1 MHAKKV
7 CNEEEE
13 EENQLSFPHQKRLF
27 WLSVPD
33 ARNKGTSHTELWVL
47 LSLRQGHHVQ
57 KLPDGR
63 FCSRENVENKSKRHC
78 RRDTSGKLIGSKARS
93 HARTKETLKRG
104 GV

>member
-33 ARNKGTSHTELWVL
+33 AKE
-47 LSLRQGHHVQ
+47 QGHF
-57 KLPDGR
+57 PY
-63 FCSRENVENKSKRHC
+63 
-78 RRDTSGKLIGSKARS
+78 
-93 HARTKETLKRG
+93 
-104 GV
+104 

>member
-47 LSLRQGHHVQ
+47 LELRQGHHVQ
-57 KLPDGR
+57 KLPDGVLQ
-63 FCSRENVENKSKRHC
+63 SRKC
-78 RRDTSGKLIGSKARS
+78 
-93 HARTKETLKRG
+93 
-104 GV
+104 